1 MKILIVNSFYFP
13 DEVGGA
19 ERSIKFLAEELVKKG
34 NEVAILTTGGVSE
47 RCEENGVRVFR
58 IKAKN
63 FADYFFGAARKPLW
77 HLNDTANPFVTG
89 VVADVVRCFRPDV
102 VHTNNLSGFSSLILR
117 TIKGFGLPI
126 VHTLRDYYL
135 ICPNTALFKN
145 GAPCKASRCLS
156 CRALSIPR
164 LKATECV
171 DVVVGNSKFILDKH
185 LEFSAFPNASIKTWI
200 YNGYS
205 SGEPAFSREA
215 PERSAP
221 FTIGYIGRIAGTKG
235 VENLISSFIKL
246 KNLCVDRSF
255 RLIIAGT
262 GDAEYLDFLSA
273 KVKDDSVEF
282 IGVVSQNVFFRMV
295 DLVVVPSLW
304 DEPLSRVI
312 FESFAHG
319 VPLVSSNTGGSPELV
334 VEQETG
340 WLFDPQV
347 DGSLTD
353 VLLNAVSNEAEYQR
367 ISSNVIERARN
378 FTPACVLEQY
388 LSVYEKAISLCA

>member
-1 MKILIVNSFYFP
+1 MKILIVNSFYYP

-19 ERSIKFLAEELVKKG
+19 ERSVKFLAEELVRKG

-47 RCEENGVRVFR
+47 RCVENGVRVFR

-63 FADYFFGAARKPLW
+63 LGDYFSGAVRKPLW
-77 HLNDTANPFVTG
+77 HLNDTANPFVTS
-89 VVADVVRCFRPDV
+89 VVAEVVRHFCPDV
-102 VHTNNLSGFSSLILR
+102 VHTNNLSGFSSLILG

-145 GAPCKASRCLS
+145 GAPCKTSRCLS
-156 CRALSIPR
+156 CRVLSIPR
-164 LKATECV
+164 LKATAHV

-200 YNGYS
+200 YNGYRS
-205 SGEPAFSREA
+205 DEPSFSRMA

-221 FTIGYIGRIAGTKG
+221 FTIGYIGRIARTKG
-235 VENLISSFIKL
+235 VENLISSFNRL
-246 KNLCVDRSF
+246 KDLCVDRTL
-255 RLIIAGT
+255 RLVVAGT
-262 GDAEYLDFLSA
+262 GDAEYLNYLSA
-273 KVKDDSVEF
+273 NVKDDSVEF
-282 IGVVSQNVFFRMV
+282 IGVVPQNVFFRMV

-334 VEQETG
+334 VDHETG
-340 WLFDPQV
+340 WLFDPHV
-347 DGSLTD
+347 DGSLID
-353 VLLNAVSNEAEYQR
+353 VLLNVVSNEAEYQR
-367 ISSNVIERARN
+367 ISSNVIEWARH
-378 FTPACVLEQY
+378 FTPECVLEQY
-388 LSVYEKAISLCA
+388 FSVYEKAISLCA